1 MQIKN
6 LTQEQVEMLDFM
18 WNELDSEQ
26 EFLEWYDALDTS
38 QQRMADGL
46 QRLVI
51 LETIDN
57 DMLLEN
63 NTSFA
68 EANAVIDRF
77 RL

>member
-1 MQIKN
+1 MRIEN

-26 EFLEWYDALDTS
+26 EFLEWYDALDAH
-38 QQRMADGL
+38 QQRMADVL

>member
-1 MQIKN
+1 MRIEN
-6 LTQEQVEMLDFM
+6 LTREQVEMLDFM

-26 EFLEWYDALDTS
+26 EFLDWFDALDAR
-38 QQRMADGL
+38 QQLMAEAL

>member
-26 EFLEWYDALDTS
+26 EFLEWYDALDAH
-38 QQRMADGL
+38 QQRMADVL

>member
-26 EFLEWYDALDTS
+26 EFLEWYDALDTR
-38 QQRMADGL
+38 QQRMADVL